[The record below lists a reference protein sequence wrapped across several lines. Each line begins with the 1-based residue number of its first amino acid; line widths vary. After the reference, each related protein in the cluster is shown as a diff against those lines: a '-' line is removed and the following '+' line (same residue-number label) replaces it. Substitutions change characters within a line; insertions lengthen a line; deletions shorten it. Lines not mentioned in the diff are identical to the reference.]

1 MTRRAIVFDLDD
13 TLYRERR
20 FALSGYRAVAL
31 AIERELRVSAG
42 QVFRVLSLALRRG
55 RRNRAFQELAASLG
69 LPESNVPAWVELY
82 RAHEPALR
90 LLPAVSRT
98 LRRMRG
104 EWRVGVLTNGIPRVQ
119 AAKVRALGLG
129 ELVDAVTYADE
140 FGGGKPNAEAFFE
153 VLSRLG
159 AEARCAV
166 FAGDDPLRDI
176 EGARRVGMK
185 TVLVG
190 GREPRTTPVPAD
202 AVVRRVSDVPAA
214 AERLLNGEP
223 GHVH

>member
-1 MTRRAIVFDLDD
+1 MTPRAIVFDLDD

-20 FALSGYRAVAL
+20 FVLSGYRAVAL
-31 AIERELRVSAG
+31 AIERDLRVSAS

-55 RRNRAFQELAASLG
+55 RRSRAFQDLAASLG
-69 LPESNVPAWVELY
+69 VPESKVPAWVEQY

-90 LLPAVSRT
+90 LLPAVTRT
-98 LRRMRG
+98 LDRMRG
-104 EWRVGVLTNGIPRVQ
+104 EWRVGVLTNGIPSVQ

-129 ELVDAVTYADE
+129 DLVDAVTYADE
-140 FGGGKPNAEAFFE
+140 FGGGKPSAAAFFE
-153 VLSRLG
+153 ILSRLG

-176 EGARRVGMK
+176 EGARRIGMK
-185 TVLVG
+185 TVFVTR
-190 GREPRTTPVPAD
+190 REDLATLVPAD

-214 AERLLNGEP
+214 AERLLSGES
-223 GHVH
+223 GHAH